1 MKKMS
6 LELQSLTMDDGVA
19 IGYVDVGAGR
29 PLVYVNGFGEDV
41 SRSNLLI
48 ERWSES
54 FRCITF
60 DHRGYGSSELAPDL
74 GVERSAR
81 DLKALLE
88 KLDLSD
94 VALVGYSMGG
104 SVAFSYI
111 EQFGLEHLGRLVL
124 ADTAPKLINEDDWN
138 LGLWQGKY
146 TREDFNRDLETLMN
160 DPTLFHLAFYSRA
173 ATKTSCNEYSNV
185 FPDHGDI
192 GGWFDYLSEL
202 TSIRRPYLEK
212 IFQFN
217 FSEEKKECERRYWDT
232 STGGDWRHV
241 LKSIG
246 VPTLCLYADP
256 GSFYNSA
263 TAEVMVS
270 QIPNASAVA
279 IKDACH
285 TFPKDNLEAFSSLIT
300 EFCSQDN

>member
-1 MKKMS
+1 
-6 LELQSLTMDDGVA
+6 MDDGVA
-19 IGYVDVGAGR
+19 IGYVDIGAGR

-146 TREDFNRDLETLMN
+146 TREDFNRDLETLKN

-173 ATKTSCNEYSNV
+173 ATKTSCDEYSNV

-217 FSEEKKECERRYWDT
+217 FQKRRKNAAALLGHVDRRRLAPCFEET
-232 STGGDWRHV
+232 
-241 LKSIG
+241 G

-279 IKDACH
+279 IK
-285 TFPKDNLEAFSSLIT
+285 TVPYFSERQFEAFRH
-300 EFCSQDN
+300 